1 MNDIKVV
8 QRFVDLVLS
17 EKQKGLWTPSPR
29 PFLLNNRKPG
39 QTNSKSFAILQNK

>member
-17 EKQKGLWTPSPR
+17 EKQKRALGEAPKAL
-29 PFLLNNRKPG
+29 FVE
-39 QTNSKSFAILQNK
+39 